1 MDVDAA
7 DGCKLLDY
15 FVHIMT
21 TTLHASS
28 WLYESRAVQ
37 ANLCPAYVCVA
48 RFISGTETVTENLV
62 LILSCQPVWCVVS
75 GHVEKVHCVSWPR
88 IVRSNSALKI
98 YVFSVLCGPY
108 RYWLIYI
115 SRMVFYFCRSQSSKV
130 IWLKRLPPKWRK
142 LCRTG
147 HG

>member
-1 MDVDAA
+1 VDVDAA

-48 RFISGTETVTENLV
+48 RFISGTETVTENLCFDSF
-62 LILSCQPVWCVVS
+62 LSASVMCCLWTRRKSPLRFLAAYRKKQQRFENFCV
-75 GHVEKVHCVSWPR
+75 
-88 IVRSNSALKI
+88 
-98 YVFSVLCGPY
+98 
-108 RYWLIYI
+108 
-115 SRMVFYFCRSQSSKV
+115 
-130 IWLKRLPPKWRK
+130 
-142 LCRTG
+142 
-147 HG
+147 